1 MLPARK
7 SHRFSLADVMPSA
20 LASLLGQDNPLGL
33 RETRKVVVVLVDGMG
48 AQSLS
53 ARAGHARTLAPALTR
68 ATTIGAGF
76 PTTTASALATLMTG
90 AAPGEHGLVGYSVLD
105 SANDRVV
112 NQLSGWDDRI
122 DPTTWQR
129 VPTVFQRAANV
140 GMPAFVV
147 GSERYR
153 DSGFTRA
160 VLRGA
165 EYRGGSTIAER
176 VAVTRE
182 VLDSTDR
189 ALVYLYIPELDSA
202 GHAEGIASQE
212 WTDVLEEVDSQVTT
226 LLAGLR
232 PREGVLV
239 TADHG
244 MLDIPAHSHV
254 LVDDDPALLDG
265 VRFIAGEPRC
275 LQLHLDPQA
284 DEGHLTELLDRWRA
298 AENDR
303 GWVASRREAIDAG
316 WFGDHVAAEV
326 EPRIGDILIA
336 ARKNVAYYDSR
347 VTVRSGRSM
356 IGQHGSF
363 SPAEIAIP
371 LLRFG
376 SYA

>member
-20 LASLLGQDNPLGL
+20 IDSLRGRANPLDL
-33 RETRKVVVVLVDGMG
+33 APVRKVVVVLVDGLG
-48 AQSLS
+48 TRSLT
-53 ARAGHARTLAPALTR
+53 ARAGHARTLAPALST
-68 ATTIGAGF
+68 ASTIGAGF

-90 AAPGEHGLVGYSVLD
+90 TAPGEHGLVGYSVLD
-105 SANDRVV
+105 TANERVV
-112 NQLSGWDDRI
+112 NQLNGWDELI
-122 DPTTWQR
+122 DPGSWQR
-129 VPTVFQRAANV
+129 MPTVFERAADA
-140 GMPAFVV
+140 GIPSHVV

-165 EYRGGSTIAER
+165 DYRSGATIADR

-182 VLDSTDR
+182 LLDAADR
-189 ALVYLYIPELDSA
+189 ALVYLYIPELDSS
-202 GHAEGIASQE
+202 GHADGSESIA
-212 WTDVLEEVDSQVTT
+212 WTDVLEEVDAAVAV

-244 MLDIPAHSHV
+244 MIDIPAHAHV
-254 LVDDDPALLDG
+254 LVDADPSLLDG

-275 LQLHLDPQA
+275 LQVHFDPSVDREHRA
-284 DEGHLTELLDRWRA
+284 RVVERWRA
-298 AENDR
+298 TEGHRAWIATRE
-303 GWVASRREAIDAG
+303 EAIAAG
-316 WFGDHVAAEV
+316 WFGDLVAPEV
-326 EPRIGDILIA
+326 EPRIGDLLVA
-336 ARKNVAYYDSR
+336 ARRNIAYYDSR

-363 SPAEIAIP
+363 SPAETAVP

-376 SYA
+376 AFA